1 MGLADVDEGLAVLL
15 RVLCLRFI
23 GHERVDDLSSLSTGE
38 RVVRADVAVVA
49 GNIRI
54 MVRVLQADAERRVN
68 GHNVEIRQLANGE
81 LRGGL
86 ILHAGGWLRPGGG
99 QAVSVETILLGEDRD
114 TIGGGGSRNDL
125 VLVLVVEDDLSTG
138 CEGAPPGL
146 HDDQIVGQVG
156 ENVSEC
162 VRDDAGGL
170 RRILL
175 DRSRDAFLGCDIFI
189 GCKSHDRQHAE
200 NHDRS
205 EKHAEQFAGLF
216 H

>member
-1 MGLADVDEGLAVLL
+1 MILADIDEGLAVLL

-23 GHERVDDLSSLSTGE
+23 GHECVDDLSSLSTGE
-38 RVVRADVAVVA
+38 RVVRADVAVVIA
-49 GNIRI
+49 GNVRI
-54 MVRVLQADAERRVN
+54 MVRVLQTDAECRVN
-68 GHNVEIRQLANGE
+68 GHDIKIR
-81 LRGGL
+81 L
-86 ILHAGGWLRPGGG
+86 ILHAGGRLRPGSG

-138 CEGAPPGL
+138 CEGAPRGL
-146 HDDQIVGQVG
+146 HDDQIVGQLSKG
-156 ENVSEC
+156 IA
-162 VRDDAGGL
+162 DDASGF
-170 RRILL
+170 RRDFLG
-175 DRSRDAFLGCDIFI
+175 RSRDSLFRCDIFI

>member
-1 MGLADVDEGLAVLL
+1 
-15 RVLCLRFI
+15 
-23 GHERVDDLSSLSTGE
+23 
-38 RVVRADVAVVA
+38 
-49 GNIRI
+49 

-68 GHNVEIRQLANGE
+68 GHDIKIRQLTNGE
-81 LRGGL
+81 LRSRLVLDASGRL
-86 ILHAGGWLRPGGG
+86 LPGGG

-114 TIGGGGSRNDL
+114 TIGGGSSRNDL
-125 VLVLVVEDDLSTG
+125 VLVLAVEDDLSTG
-138 CEGAPPGL
+138 CEGAPRGL

-162 VRDDAGGL
+162 VGDDAGGL

-175 DRSRDAFLGCDIFI
+175 DRSRDAFVGCDIFI
-189 GCKSHDRQHAE
+189 GCKSHDRQQADDH
-200 NHDRS
+200 NQS

>member
-1 MGLADVDEGLAVLL
+1 
-15 RVLCLRFI
+15 
-23 GHERVDDLSSLSTGE
+23 
-38 RVVRADVAVVA
+38 
-49 GNIRI
+49 
-54 MVRVLQADAERRVN
+54 MVRVLQTDAECRVN
-68 GHNVEIRQLANGE
+68 GHNVEIQPLASGK
-81 LRGGL
+81 LRDGL
-86 ILHAGGWLRPGGG
+86 VLHAGGCLRPGGG

-125 VLVLVVEDDLSTG
+125 VLVLVVENDLSTG
-138 CEGAPPGL
+138 CEGAPRGL

-162 VRDDAGGL
+162 VGDDAGGL

>member
-1 MGLADVDEGLAVLL
+1 MILADIDESLAVLL

-38 RVVRADVAVVA
+38 RVVRADIAIVIA
-49 GNIRI
+49 GNVRI
-54 MVRVLQADAERRVN
+54 MVRVLQTDAECRVN
-68 GHNVEIRQLANGE
+68 GHDIKIRQLANGE

-86 ILHAGGWLRPGGG
+86 ILHAGGRLRPGSG

-138 CEGAPPGL
+138 CEGAPRGL
-146 HDDQIVGQVG
+146 HDDQIVGQLSKG
-156 ENVSEC
+156 IA
-162 VRDDAGGL
+162 DDASGF
-170 RRILL
+170 RRDFLG
-175 DRSRDAFLGCDIFI
+175 RSRDSLFRCDIFI